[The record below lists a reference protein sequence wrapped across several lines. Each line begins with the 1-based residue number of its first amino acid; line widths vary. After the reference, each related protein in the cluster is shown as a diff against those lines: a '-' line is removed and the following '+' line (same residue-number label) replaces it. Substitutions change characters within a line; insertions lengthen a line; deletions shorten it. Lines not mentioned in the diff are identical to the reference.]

1 MSRRDNIHR
10 LLQATSSELLAFI
23 RESEAQ
29 HAEDDYW
36 VPATEIKDKLNLN
49 FVAVPKSNQQYGE
62 KGWLFAIL
70 ARMLE
75 DQEQVE
81 YQKVG
86 SRAYYRTT
94 RR

>member
-1 MSRRDNIHR
+1 MSKKDNIHR
-10 LLQATSSELLAFI
+10 LVDAAASELLAFI

-29 HAEDDYW
+29 YAAGDYW
-36 VPATEIKDKLNLN
+36 VPATEIKNKLELN
-49 FVAVPKSNQQYGE
+49 FVAVPRSNKQYGE

-75 DQEQVE
+75 DQELVE
-81 YQKVG
+81 YQKIG
-86 SRAYYRTT
+86 SRAYYRST